1 MGKIKERRE
10 KSLGR
15 ELAVMLISLGAL
27 AVIIAFLNVSA
38 LQKMHECNNYIL
50 VSVEELSDALASG
63 DADLLAVAQKDMSL
77 ALRDSNVRV
86 NGTLIFD
93 SILVVVANIV
103 TVVLYLLA
111 RKKIVKPAKLAK
123 QDLDVIIDGLESGKG
138 DLTLR
143 VNDRIPNEIG
153 QLAGGVNQFIQVL
166 QDLMVKIQS
175 ASANMNQ
182 SVLLVS
188 EEAEAS
194 NVNAENV
201 SAASE
206 ELAASM
212 EEISASLHELTDS
225 CNSML
230 EELTFMNNEA
240 QGSSENLIAVKNNAE
255 LRYQEALASKEK
267 TITTFSNIEQ
277 SVKQAVESSKS
288 VNQITELTDN
298 ILSIASQTNLL
309 ALNASIEA
317 ARAGD
322 AGRGFAVVADEIR
335 KLADDSRETANNIQ
349 NISALVVDAVSQL
362 SESASEMISF
372 VDQNVS
378 TDYDKFVAIIGNYE
392 SDSDEAS
399 KTFAHFAARATGS
412 VDTMTTMNDGIANI
426 STTIEESAK
435 GVSSVAEEIG
445 KLVMAISSI
454 SAQAGENKN
463 ISEDLSD
470 EVARFERL

>member
-27 AVIIAFLNVSA
+27 SIIIAFLNVSA
-38 LQKMHECNNYIL
+38 LQKMQECNNYIL

-63 DADLLAVAQKDMSL
+63 DADLLAVAQEDMSL

-143 VNDRIPNEIG
+143 VTDRIPNEIG

-188 EEAEAS
+188 EEAESS

-212 EEISASLHELTDS
+212 EEISASLHELTES

-392 SDSDEAS
+392 SDSDAAS

-454 SAQAGENKN
+454 SAQAGENKT
-463 ISEDLSD
+463 ISEDLSG